1 METLRSG
8 EREFAG
14 DPSACDQMAANSRLP
29 LRVGDAVGARGIAG
43 HLELT
48 CSRDGEGRSFLSH
61 QSFSAPFHI
70 GKAYW
75 DDHSLHVQAVNP
87 TAGFLSGDTASI
99 DVEVEAGAALQI
111 TTPSASRIHTMN
123 DGRATLK
130 QRLRVAAGGWLEF
143 NPAPLIP
150 QSRSRYRQRTEI
162 DIEPGG
168 EAFFLETLAPGR
180 VAHGEVFQF
189 DEVDW
194 RCDVRIGGRLVSRE
208 RFRLRPDDASLWSL
222 KHPFPAGYF
231 ASGCLVTQRSAADAP
246 CLEALRALNDET
258 LWVGVSALVF
268 GGWGLRLLAA
278 DSLAMQAGKQAV
290 RAVLADVFP
299 QMAGEPRGNV

>member
-1 METLRSG
+1 METPADLHCSGRESTPTDRRRLKSAATVQARS
-8 EREFAG
+8 
-14 DPSACDQMAANSRLP
+14 
-29 LRVGDAVGARGIAG
+29 IAG

-48 CSRDGEGRSFLSH
+48 CSRDEHGRSLLSH

-99 DVEVEAGAALQI
+99 DVRVESGAALQI

-123 DGRATLK
+123 GGGASLE
-130 QRLRVAAGGWLEF
+130 QRFHVAASGWLEF
-143 NPAPLIP
+143 NPAPLIS
-150 QSRSRYRQRTEI
+150 QARSRYRQVTEI
-162 DIEPGG
+162 EMEPGG

-194 RCDVRIGGRLVSRE
+194 RCDVRLGGRLISRE
-208 RFRLRPDDASLWSL
+208 RFRLRPDNASLWSL

-231 ASGCLVTQRSAADAP
+231 ASGCLVTQRINPDAP
-246 CLEALRALNDET
+246 CLEALRELNSET
-258 LWVGVSALVF
+258 LWLGISALVA
-268 GGWGLRLLAA
+268 GGWSLRLLAA
-278 DSLAMQAGKQAV
+278 DSLAMQSAKRSIRQI
-290 RAVLADVFP
+290 LAEVFP
-299 QMAGEPRGNV
+299 PMAGEARGNV